1 MNNWIILTI
10 LYAIFIAFHESANKK
25 AVEKNSVYE
34 VLAIFSTAAF
44 LLVALFTK
52 DAFTISYNNLLLVI
66 IKSVI
71 VLCAW
76 ICGLK
81 SIKQIEISIYG
92 MINISTIIFATLLS
106 YFFLNESISITTI
119 IGMLIIIIGLVL
131 VNKTTNKEENK
142 KNKISAIILALLSSF
157 FNSISAILDK
167 VILLRVTSSQLQFWF
182 LLFLMIFYW
191 IILMIKKNKIDIKKL
206 SKNYWIY
213 ISAICLVLGDR
224 FLFLANENI
233 NSQVIIMTMLKRI
246 TVIVSIILGKYMFK
260 EKEIIKK
267 LLYSIL
273 IIIGIIIMTVL

>member
-1 MNNWIILTI
+1 M
-10 LYAIFIAFHESANKK
+10 LY
-25 AVEKNSVYE
+25 
-34 VLAIFSTAAF
+34 
-44 LLVALFTK
+44 
-52 DAFTISYNNLLLVI
+52 LLLVI

-119 IGMLIIIIGLVL
+119 IGMLIIITGLVL

-191 IILMIKKNKIDIKKL
+191 IILMIKNNKIDIKKL

-213 ISAICLVLGDR
+213 IR
-224 FLFLANENI
+224 NMF
-233 NSQVIIMTMLKRI
+233 
-246 TVIVSIILGKYMFK
+246 SIRR
-260 EKEIIKK
+260 
-267 LLYSIL
+267 
-273 IIIGIIIMTVL
+273 

>member
-92 MINISTIIFATLLS
+92 MINISTIILGECETVLRTQYEIENKLGPYA
-106 YFFLNESISITTI
+106 FLNSMNS
-119 IGMLIIIIGLVL
+119 
-131 VNKTTNKEENK
+131 K
-142 KNKISAIILALLSSF
+142 KK
-157 FNSISAILDK
+157 
-167 VILLRVTSSQLQFWF
+167 
-182 LLFLMIFYW
+182 
-191 IILMIKKNKIDIKKL
+191 
-206 SKNYWIY
+206 
-213 ISAICLVLGDR
+213 
-224 FLFLANENI
+224 
-233 NSQVIIMTMLKRI
+233 
-246 TVIVSIILGKYMFK
+246 
-260 EKEIIKK
+260 
-267 LLYSIL
+267 
-273 IIIGIIIMTVL
+273 